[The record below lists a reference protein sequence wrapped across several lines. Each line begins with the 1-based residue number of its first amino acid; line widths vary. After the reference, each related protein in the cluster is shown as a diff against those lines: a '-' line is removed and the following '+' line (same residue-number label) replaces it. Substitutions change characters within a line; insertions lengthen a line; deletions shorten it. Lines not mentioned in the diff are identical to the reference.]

1 MMRSLLR
8 VTTLIGI
15 LTVFGVM
22 SFIQAQTPRQASP
35 DRQPGRDQSWFF
47 ETGLKVGDPFPE
59 MSIFDA
65 AGKPFNTRSLKGQ
78 YTVVI
83 NGCLT

>member
-1 MMRSLLR
+1 MMRSFLR
-8 VTTLIGI
+8 VTVLVAALTLIGVCF
-15 LTVFGVM
+15 LR
-22 SFIQAQTPRQASP
+22 AQTSRQASP
-35 DRQPGRDQSWFF
+35 DRQPGGDQSWFF
-47 ETGLKVGDPFPE
+47 ETGLKAGDPFPE

-65 AGKPFNTRSLKGQ
+65 AGRPFNTRSLKGQ